1 VDRRVRAGREAAQ
14 AVSDADAGVYG
25 LAITSAVDRNGNY
38 GSGELLLVEGPSN
51 ALAFV
56 SEGFCPTCQ
65 VQLAGSPRN
74 WCPSC
79 KVTWHIRRG
88 ATESAP

>member
-1 VDRRVRAGREAAQ
+1 MVFRVRAGREAAQ
-14 AVSDADAGVYG
+14 AVSDANADVIG
-25 LAITSAVDRNGNY
+25 LATTSAIDRNGNY
-38 GSGELLLVEGPSN
+38 VSAEQYLVEAAPG

-56 SEGFCPTCQ
+56 SEGFCPNCQ
-65 VQLAGSPRN
+65 VPLAGDTRN

-88 ATESAP
+88 ATESAL